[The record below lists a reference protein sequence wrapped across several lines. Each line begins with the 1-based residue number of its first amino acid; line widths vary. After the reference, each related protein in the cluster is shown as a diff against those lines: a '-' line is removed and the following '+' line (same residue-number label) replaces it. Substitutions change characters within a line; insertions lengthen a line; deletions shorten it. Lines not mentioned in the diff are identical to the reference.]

1 MNLYQELLD
10 CTNEQRTVV
19 EAELRKVEKEEDILP
34 FFSVYFEK
42 WNQIVKEI
50 EHVNNE
56 LDVEEVS
63 DEERKQLQEMMNN
76 ITANINYVQ
85 DRLEVTSSHTGDDL
99 RGVRNQQ
106 KVMNAYYN
114 LNSKDHVPLYFD
126 AKK

>member
-10 CTNEQRTVV
+10 CTNEQRTLV

-42 WNQIVKEI
+42 WNQIVEEI
-50 EHVNNE
+50 ELVNTK
-56 LDVEEVS
+56 LDADDVS
-63 DEERKQLQEMMNN
+63 NEERQQLQDMMTGITEN
-76 ITANINYVQ
+76 ITYVQ
-85 DRLEVTSSHTGDDL
+85 DRLEVTSSHTGNDL